1 MRRKAMP
8 RGEFVISFGMR
19 VLGIDHGTVRVGL
32 ALSDELG
39 VLAFPFE
46 VVGEGEA
53 VRRIGEVVRER
64 GVTVVVVGWPVRMD
78 GTEGSA
84 TERVRGFL
92 EKLRPVLPDGV
103 VVHLR
108 DESLSTVTASERL
121 RAAGR
126 KAKRQRPVIDQAAAA
141 VILQEYL
148 DEVAGPSMWL
158 ADPEEGGDTEAGVYP
173 KS

>member
-1 MRRKAMP
+1 MP
-8 RGEFVISFGMR
+8 RRDFVISFGMR
-19 VLGIDHGTVRVGL
+19 ALGIDHGTVRVGL

-39 VLAFPFE
+39 LLARPLE
-46 VVGEGEA
+46 VVAEGEA

-78 GTEGSA
+78 GTEGTA
-84 TERVRGFL
+84 TERVRVFL
-92 EKLRPVLPDGV
+92 ERLRPVLPEGV
-103 VVHLR
+103 EVRLR

-148 DEVAGPSMWL
+148 DEAAGPSMWL
-158 ADPEEGGDTEAGVYP
+158 AEPLDGGDTEADL
-173 KS
+173 SR